1 MLSLHHHT
9 DSQPQL
15 SGGGRGSAA
24 RGTRLVQ
31 SLCTVYR
38 VSWHVLI
45 AQYQVQEQCNLF
57 AICASADNYASAH
70 ILSHRSHRNVVNI
83 FLLIYQL
90 GTCCVYVVFVAS
102 NIKSILDLYLE
113 EKTDVRLIMLIILLP
128 LILINWVRNL
138 KYLAPFSTLA
148 NLVTMVSFAII
159 LYYIFREPISFD
171 GLDAVGHLRNWPL
184 FFGTVLFALEAIGV
198 VSGLLLTKVH
208 EGCKLIGIFSDPPVR
223 E

>member
-1 MLSLHHHT
+1 M
-9 DSQPQL
+9 
-15 SGGGRGSAA
+15 
-24 RGTRLVQ
+24 
-31 SLCTVYR
+31 
-38 VSWHVLI
+38 
-45 AQYQVQEQCNLF
+45 
-57 AICASADNYASAH
+57 
-70 ILSHRSHRNVVNI
+70 
-83 FLLIYQL
+83 
-90 GTCCVYVVFVAS
+90 YVVFVAS

-198 VSGLLLTKVH
+198 VSWIWGEEVVRGFLYYFPLL
-208 EGCKLIGIFSDPPVR
+208 PPPIR
-223 E
+223 SSHWRMK